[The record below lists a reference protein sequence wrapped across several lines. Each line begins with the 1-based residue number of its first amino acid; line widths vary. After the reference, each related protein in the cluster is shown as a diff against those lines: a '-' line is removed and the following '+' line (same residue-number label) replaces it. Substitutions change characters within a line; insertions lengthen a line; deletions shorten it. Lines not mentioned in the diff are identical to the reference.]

1 MFWLNPWST
10 RKASH
15 HPALMANQPTIIYTF
30 LALSTKWISSPS
42 GKWGRGVSLWYHLVP
57 FVLDVN
63 HKNWVAR
70 ESKIPNTNSGELL
83 CKPSN
88 SSRKLLDRVTFR
100 ILSDINDKA
109 LQLKYVE
116 HFYMIGLIVAML
128 MVFFTCDD
136 LGLVL

>member
-1 MFWLNPWST
+1 M
-10 RKASH
+10 
-15 HPALMANQPTIIYTF
+15 
-30 LALSTKWISSPS
+30 
-42 GKWGRGVSLWYHLVP
+42 
-57 FVLDVN
+57 LDVN

-109 LQLKYVE
+109 LQLKYVQ